1 MGKKI
6 LLTCLFILFSI
17 SLLGIFAKDAAQAQ
31 GNGHEAV
38 IIGFK
43 KFPGNSEKALVE
55 KAGGKTKYAYH
66 LIPAIAASVP
76 STAIKGLRHNPNVI
90 YVEEDADIFLS
101 DELTDNW
108 GITHIKADQAWSLN
122 KGAGVHVSII
132 DTGIDKDHPDLVAN
146 IAGGE
151 NFVSGRGKDKTPDPD
166 AWNDGHGHGT
176 HCAGIVAADDNGFGV
191 VGVAPDA
198 WLYGVKVLDDRGRG
212 KASDFIRGVE
222 WSVDGPDGVH
232 GNEDDAEIISI
243 SLRMYDTIENS
254 VTAACDA
261 AYAAGLLLISSA
273 GNTSGGGVTPPAGHP
288 SVVAVS
294 AIDASNTIAWFS
306 ADGPEVELTA
316 PGVGIYSTYRNG
328 GYTSMDGTSMSCPH
342 VAGAAALAW
351 ATGYYV
357 HGSAVRCQLKRTATP
372 LGTLPLPNE
381 QYGYGL
387 VDALSA
393 VAPPDPGFVVEVSED
408 TGVYLEDPQAEV
420 TLTFVLRDEFGNP
433 ITDIGSVIFGAR
445 LIEYINPSVVIDRD
459 EYIIVTPTAADGIY
473 TGSFWIGDLDVVEDT
488 RYRVVITAEDAAVNR
503 FGSGEDDFFILA
515 ITGALLNV
523 DLQTDNSVYTTGEKI
538 YTTVTVTDE
547 NGDPVEGAWVYVRII
562 TASGIHHNDEKYTDG
577 TGIARFNY
585 KTKKPD
591 GTGTWR
597 VSSSVTKPGYMDGWE
612 MVWIEVK

>member
-1 MGKKI
+1 MRNKF
-6 LLTCLFILFSI
+6 LWTCLFILFSI
-17 SLLGIFAKDAAQAQ
+17 SLLGIFTKDAAQAQ
-31 GNGHEAV
+31 DNGHEAV

-43 KFPGNSEKALVE
+43 KFLGNSEKALVE
-55 KAGGKTKYAYH
+55 KAGGKIKYAYH

-151 NFVSGRGKDKTPDPD
+151 NFVSGKGKDKTPDPD

-523 DLQTDNSVYTTGEKI
+523 DLQTDNSVYTIGEKI

-577 TGIARFNY
+577 AGIARFNY
-585 KTKKPD
+585 KTKKSD